1 MVGAVVGA
9 LSIDS
14 SSERAPVRS
23 APGLRGISRGELARK
38 VVHMAVGL
46 VAFAVVFLG
55 PALSAV
61 AALSAVLMNLF
72 VLPRL
77 GGKALWRASESARGM
92 SLGIVLY
99 PFAVLLLI
107 LVFWRKLEIAAAIWG
122 ILAFGDGM
130 ASVVGMAYGRRRLP
144 WNPDKTWAGTL
155 AYWLFGTIGAS
166 VLLWWTATNPLGSSL
181 AASLDHGGREI
192 SVGFVILIC
201 ALTAAFAAFVESLAM
216 ALDDNIAV
224 PLLAG
229 LVLFGLLASESVAID
244 WPTIGMN
251 ALVGAAINLIFALL
265 AFRARSVDR
274 SGGVAGF
281 AVGTLI
287 FASLGWRGY
296 LLLITFFVLGSLA
309 TKLGYRRK
317 AAAGLAQE
325 GGGRRAARHALAN
338 TGVATMAAVFAA
350 ITPYPALYLFAFA
363 GAFATALADTLGSE
377 IGQLMGRRTFLV
389 TTLRPVPRGTEG
401 AISLEGTVAGAL
413 GALLV
418 GCLGFAAGFFGP
430 WGIAVVATAAVLGSL
445 LESVIGATLEKRA
458 MLDNESVNFLN
469 TLLGALLAVG
479 IASLVS

>member
-1 MVGAVVGA
+1 MVETVSASSTASASDRAA
-9 LSIDS
+9 L
-14 SSERAPVRS
+14 RV
-23 APGLRGISRGELARK
+23 APGLRGISGGELARK
-38 VVHMAVGL
+38 IVHMAVGL
-46 VAFAVVFLG
+46 IAFAVVFLG
-55 PALSAV
+55 PALSAL
-61 AALSAVLMNLF
+61 AALTAVLMNLF

-77 GGKALWRASESARGM
+77 GGKALWRERESARGM

-107 LVFWRKLEIAAAIWG
+107 LVFWQKLEVAAAIWG

-144 WNPDKTWAGTL
+144 WNPEKTWAGTL
-155 AYWLFGTIGAS
+155 AYWIFGTLGAS
-166 VLLWWTATNPLGSSL
+166 VLLWWTATNPLGLSL
-181 AASLDHGGREI
+181 LASVNSGGREI
-192 SVGFVILIC
+192 SIGFVLLIC

-216 ALDDNIAV
+216 AVDDNIAV

-229 LVLFGLLASESVAID
+229 LVLFGLLSSESVSID
-244 WPTIGMN
+244 WSAIGSN
-251 ALVGAAINLIFALL
+251 ALVGAGINLLFAV
-265 AFRARSVDR
+265 AAYRARSVDR

-296 LLLITFFVLGSLA
+296 VLLMTFFVLGSLA

-317 AAAGLAQE
+317 ADAGLAQE

-338 TGVATMAAVFAA
+338 TGVATLAAVFAA
-350 ITPYPALYLFAFA
+350 ITPFRELYLFAFA

-401 AISLEGTVAGAL
+401 AISLEGTIAGAI

-469 TLLGALLAVG
+469 TLIGAVLAVG
-479 IASLVS
+479 IAVLVR